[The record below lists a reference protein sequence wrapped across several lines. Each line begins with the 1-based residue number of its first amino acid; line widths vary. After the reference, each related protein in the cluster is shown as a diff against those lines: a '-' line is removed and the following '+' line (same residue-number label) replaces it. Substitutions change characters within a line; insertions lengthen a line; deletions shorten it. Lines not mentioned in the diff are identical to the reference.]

1 MHRVASVIVTHYL
14 PRLAL
19 AAGGLMR
26 LIHVVGARPNF
37 MKIAPVMRA
46 LESRKGVEQLLVHTG
61 QHYDPQMSDVFFRDL
76 DLPKPDIYLGVGSGT
91 HAQMTGKVMEL
102 LEPVFKDRKP
112 DMVLVAGDVNSTLA
126 AAIVAAKNDG
136 PIPVAHVEAGLR
148 SFDMT
153 MPEEVNRIL
162 TDRIS
167 ALCLTPSADGD
178 VNLVREGVAP
188 ERIVRVG
195 NVMIDSLRRALPV
208 SQSMAPEVLARL
220 GVESERYALVTLHRP
235 ANVDDP
241 AVLSRLLDALVKVA
255 GEVPVLFPIHPR
267 TRKRLSE
274 GTLGERMKAT
284 PRILLS
290 DPLGYFE
297 FQAVTSN
304 AKFVLTDSGGIQEE
318 TTAMGVPC
326 LTLRE
331 NTERP
336 VTITEGTNTLVG
348 RDPERIWPEVQK
360 ILNGETKAG
369 RIPALWDGHAAV
381 RVADA
386 IEAFFARN

>member
-1 MHRVASVIVTHYL
+1 
-14 PRLAL
+14 
-19 AAGGLMR
+19 MR
-26 LIHVVGARPNF
+26 LVHVVGARPNF

-46 LESRKGVEQLLVHTG
+46 LERRPGVQQLLVHTG

-76 DLPKPDIYLGVGSGT
+76 DLPKPDVYLGVGSGT

-102 LEPVFKDRKP
+102 LEPVFLERKP
-112 DMVLVAGDVNSTLA
+112 DMVVVAGDVNSTLA
-126 AAIVAAKNDG
+126 AAIVAAKA
-136 PIPVAHVEAGLR
+136 PEPVPVAHVEAGLR

-167 ALCLTPSADGD
+167 ALCLTPSPDGD
-178 VNLVREGVAP
+178 ENLRKEGVP
-188 ERIVRVG
+188 EKRIVRVG

-208 SQSMAPEVLARL
+208 SDRMAPEVLGRI
-220 GVESERYALVTLHRP
+220 GVEKHGYALVTLHRP

-241 AVLSRLLDALVKVA
+241 AVLARLVDALVRVA
-255 GEVPVLFPIHPR
+255 RELPVVFPIHPR

-274 GTLGERMKAT
+274 GILGERVRST
-284 PRILLS
+284 PAILLS

-297 FQAVTSN
+297 FQALTSN
-304 AKFVLTDSGGIQEE
+304 AKLVLTDSGGIQEE

-360 ILNGETKAG
+360 ILSGASKAG
-369 RIPALWDGHAAV
+369 RIPALWDGHAAE

-386 IEAFFARN
+386 IQAYFA

>member
-1 MHRVASVIVTHYL
+1 
-14 PRLAL
+14 
-19 AAGGLMR
+19 MR

-46 LESRKGVEQLLVHTG
+46 LEGRPGVEQLLVHTG

-76 DLPKPDIYLGVGSGT
+76 DLPKPDVYLGVGSGT
-91 HAQMTGKVMEL
+91 HASMTGKVMEL
-102 LEPVFKDRKP
+102 LEPVFADKKP
-112 DMVLVAGDVNSTLA
+112 DMVVVAGDVNSTIA
-126 AAIVAAKNDG
+126 AAIVAAKNNP

-167 ALCLTPSADGD
+167 ALCLTPSPDGD
-178 VNLVREGVAP
+178 VNLRKEGVP
-188 ERIVRVG
+188 EERIVCVG
-195 NVMIDSLRRALPV
+195 NVMIDSLRRAMPV
-208 SQSMAPEVLARL
+208 SEKMAPEVLGRI
-220 GVESERYALVTLHRP
+220 GVEKGSYALVTLHRP

-241 AVLSRLLDALVKVA
+241 AVLSRLVDSLVRVSKELKV
-255 GEVPVLFPIHPR
+255 VFPIHPR
-267 TRKRLSE
+267 ARKRLSE
-274 GTLGERMKAT
+274 GVLGERMKANPAIIIT
-284 PRILLS
+284 
-290 DPLGYFE
+290 DPQGYFE
-297 FQAVTSN
+297 FQALTSN
-304 AKFVLTDSGGIQEE
+304 AKLVLTDSGGIQEE

-336 VTITEGTNTLVG
+336 VTISEGTNILVG
-348 RDPERIWPEVQK
+348 RDPERIWPEVEK
-360 ILNGETKAG
+360 ILAGKSKAG
-369 RIPALWDGHAAV
+369 RIPALWDGKAAE

-386 IEAFFARN
+386 IVRYFAA

>member
-1 MHRVASVIVTHYL
+1 
-14 PRLAL
+14 
-19 AAGGLMR
+19 MR

-46 LESRKGVEQLLVHTG
+46 LERRSGVQQLLVHTG

-76 DLPKPDIYLGVGSGT
+76 DLPKPDVYLGVGSGT

-102 LEPVFKDRKP
+102 LEPVFAERKP
-112 DMVLVAGDVNSTLA
+112 DMVVVAGDVNSTLA
-126 AAIVAAKNDG
+126 AAIVAAKAPE

-167 ALCLTPSADGD
+167 ALCLTPSPDGD
-178 VNLVREGVAP
+178 ENLRKEGIP
-188 ERIVRVG
+188 EERIVRVG

-208 SQSMAPEVLARL
+208 SERMAPDVLGKL
-220 GVESERYALVTLHRP
+220 GVAKHRYALVTLHRP

-241 AVLSRLLDALVKVA
+241 AVLARLLEALVRVA
-255 GEVPVLFPIHPR
+255 QQLPVVFPIHPR

-274 GTLGERMKAT
+274 GALGERLRST
-284 PRILLS
+284 PAILLS

-297 FQAVTSN
+297 FQALTSS
-304 AKFVLTDSGGIQEE
+304 AKLVLTDSGGIQEE

-360 ILNGETKAG
+360 ILAGDSKAG
-369 RIPALWDGHAAV
+369 RIPALWDGQAAE

-386 IEAFFARN
+386 IEQYFA